1 MMAHYQD
8 AEEFHFNISSVVSR
22 FSEHSEENSHTLLII
37 NIQVLPLKCLKSSAG
52 VTNLLSFGAKSWH
65 CWLLSH
71 YQCMTHLVSRVVGF
85 VPSLDTSNLILN
97 GERCSF
103 WWSVL
108 LQYIRSMLLW
118 WLTSEHY
125 TMKKHARLMVPVS
138 AQDTLAKE
146 CFNLSSFTSCLLKK
160 HLKKVQKSFVC
171 PAPLWLP
178 RPLLT
183 SSGED

>member
-1 MMAHYQD
+1 MP
-8 AEEFHFNISSVVSR
+8 EK
-22 FSEHSEENSHTLLII
+22 FSEVSQICCHLVPSL
-37 NIQVLPLKCLKSSAG
+37 G
-52 VTNLLSFGAKSWH
+52 

-97 GERCSF
+97 GEKCSF

-160 HLKKVQKSFVC
+160 HFKKVQKSFVC

-183 SSGED
+183 SSREALELGT